1 MEDFGKYIQYDDED
15 QLGEALPSIKKFFM
29 DGLKDAI
36 RSLGGDPNIL
46 LVGYSCVIIRRQKGL
61 GNGLLDV
68 IYIEEKDNKK
78 FRFRLEVA
86 IHLRLAQPKH
96 STKMLPTHEM
106 HMMAKEF
113 REKFLVSQIVECY
126 GDRQVT
132 IVRDKDNI
140 RVVENEDEKLNNT
153 RFSLGNVTVLSWGKV
168 ISAPGFHTMNQIFPV
183 GFKCI
188 RQEHD
193 TLLNRIVDCYCE
205 IDSVTEKHVNFDG
218 NVVDVLSP
226 LFRVTLAWQLD
237 SGKTAIR
244 VYEGKSPQQ
253 AWQSAML
260 ETLGQQA
267 HHMKEVSDGPN
278 FLLISLEDAK
288 KANEEAE
295 EDSELNMLVEQEVD
309 DFDEEELALRAEIR
323 DQRRGYFRAL
333 RQEQSLG
340 LHAAVKP
347 RLTLDTVDH
356 FADESLMRLIEGMD
370 GVENCQNYIFT
381 DARDKDTRRKLFMC
395 KAFNRLFNKV
405 KGFNKIIPKDAQS
418 RKKVKGP
425 KEKVVK
431 RAPGTRKPGPG
442 VGRGRGSKIAL
453 MTKQQQEIFEQS
465 IEQKNQ
471 MRKKVKDI
479 DRKVKEIKDNV
490 KAFIKKRRDEAKL
503 RVEINCHRE
512 EEDRKKK
519 EIALNI
525 TKNSKNIT
533 AANDANIKQLML
545 IPIPE
550 PSNGSV
556 CLDGE
561 VVSNALELWNFLQT
575 FPHRIRMK
583 DPPSVDK
590 FLLDIKNVDYDYK
603 ILQAGIRLSTMG
615 LSELMDRSKP
625 SIRSSDS
632 LESLNDIGIIL
643 CMQQEKEYRKC
654 VGMDLLEL
662 PKDDGDIPINRFTW
676 KEICRILLL
685 GAACKDL
692 GMTDGDL
699 ATYMKG
705 GKGNSLSPEGMDIKT
720 VRILRKRILFH
731 TLELREE
738 NQEALYG
745 FSAGL
750 CVRVPCPSSYRE
762 KNLGSTTW
770 KKFLASLANIP
781 DDKAWM
787 IYDLIDS
794 AIKICKCM
802 DDQYVQEMA
811 TKLEACLVAP
821 IFSFDDGSKSKLNA
835 LKLLDAFQLEENKA
849 ERESLDGDNQKMDVE
864 KSLKKIDTIPFMN
877 STEIKEDCYPPSSP
891 FHLWQLQKDSQL
903 RHAIVEV
910 DATEMD
916 IEPDDDLEKDQD
928 EDENMATT
936 NSTTKTEESLLSE
949 EKEFEIAENLS
960 VASRRCYLV
969 IRDLMHNPI
978 AYSFCNPVKKQDAPL
993 YSKTI
998 ANRLCFSDIKKH
1010 LLNGG
1015 YENAICNFY
1024 TDVNL
1029 VFENALAF
1037 NPDFSQITQHA
1048 TKLISIFERMFMEFV
1063 LYVDSPLPCMDACH
1077 ICRSMDDPVIFSS
1090 NGAKCERCEG
1100 LYHLHCLDPPPIN
1113 PRQEW
1118 YCPACIEQKGVATV
1132 HPNNTAKVFHPE
1144 NPNLYGEVVGMEQ
1157 IKQTIRFVIEF
1168 GTCREMWSG
1177 NKVRKYYV
1185 TQNDQNSMDIDE
1197 SLKVGTRGVPILPP
1211 GYNYDD
1217 YDKVCGLA
1225 RGYNAWA
1232 ASHYMIPSYISP
1244 QYSLEAFN
1252 KKLHNPFFENCCDA
1266 VAALGHLVDP
1276 NDLGAKEWST
1286 ILHAIM
1292 KRALTVPHISG
1303 EITKLEL
1310 EVEVATNANFN
1321 AIQDGDIT
1329 SFDSLVRKPSKYIE
1343 EEYHDDDETEDE
1355 EPDTKIKVVARGRP
1369 KKQDPAPI
1377 TTNKPP
1383 NKKIASN
1390 VDIKKDDNYDKER
1403 KVNNTDNISTESES
1417 IDSGDDSSEDEF
1429 DVESEVKDI
1438 RSTNNYAQWDTRL
1451 LSRKRGREEALITQ
1465 HAVFDLIVDPD
1476 LIEDLKKDKNSPI
1489 FDSVVKACAVKPN
1502 DGLDADDWCNSWN
1515 KKMEHFA
1522 TNFIEDMKHPKLCK
1536 FCGYDEHYLAHPL
1549 VMAHTWTE
1557 WDNDRHDEKVAEEN
1571 KMWLPYDSEDADLEK
1586 KECNL
1591 QTRRA
1596 LRPGSVVAH
1605 EICADHMN
1613 YMRSVYCDRHGLHD
1627 YRNQFEVI
1635 SGAGRGKSTPLGKDR
1650 EGRFYWILAG
1660 LHGIF
1665 VSSNPKSQQM
1675 KKTYA
1680 NKFLEGAEK
1689 FLTNSADDRKKS
1701 VIWRMYDNDY
1711 EIGKLTKWLD
1721 DVFPEERQ
1729 LKKVIDWLFPNCLNA
1744 TKDSPKIFT
1753 RSLSSPTTAED
1764 NGTNNDDDDIFDDDD
1779 DDFNPKQNNQKRV
1792 IDDND
1797 EDDKV
1802 DDSNDDKD
1810 DADDET
1816 KSIDDD
1822 DDDDEEWDDGPK
1834 SKRSRNEKERTK
1846 SNRCEKIRLKKETDH
1861 HTDTKYRIDQRI
1873 FVETKP
1879 SNILWDAKI
1888 LEIRM
1893 LDNIETVYKVR
1904 FEKWGPAYDRWISET
1919 SIKPNKQI
1927 FTDGKSKTRQ
1937 KFSREKYAEE
1947 HTDNIPECLMSLR
1960 AIEYL
1965 EAEYRESIRE
1975 TLKLSF
1981 SDTSTTD
1988 MEYVRYALLLVEA
2001 ALPCGSLE
2009 ISDDK
2014 WGDEFAVSWREAVIA
2029 ASDATS
2035 LMGCVIMLEY
2045 CIKGTWT
2052 TTIGN
2057 KVLSCLPTRT
2067 QALKTATVSQCAL
2080 RLWLVDRALRY
2091 DKFITP
2097 EEKANKS
2104 KNKKK
2109 K

>member
-1 MEDFGKYIQYDDED
+1 
-15 QLGEALPSIKKFFM
+15 M

-36 RSLGGDPNIL
+36 RSLGGDPNTL
-46 LVGYSCVIIRRQKGL
+46 LVGYSCVILRRQKGL
-61 GNGLLDV
+61 SNGLLDA
-68 IYIEEKDNKK
+68 IYIEEKENKK

-86 IHLRLAQPKH
+86 IHLGLAQPKH
-96 STKMLPTHEM
+96 STKTIPIHEM

-113 REKFLVSQIVECY
+113 REKFLVSQLVECY
-126 GDRQVT
+126 GDRKIT
-132 IVRDKDNI
+132 IVRDRDNI
-140 RVVENEDEKLNNT
+140 RVIENEDEKLNNT

-168 ISAPGFHTMNQIFPV
+168 ISAPGFHTVNQIFPV

-193 TLLNRIVDCYCE
+193 TLLNKIVDCYCE

-260 ETLGQQA
+260 ETLGQQP

-288 KANEEAE
+288 KANDEAE
-295 EDSELNMLVEQEVD
+295 QDAETNMQVEQDVE
-309 DFDEEELALRAEIR
+309 DFDDEELALRAEIR

-333 RQEQSLG
+333 RQEQTLG

-356 FADESLMRLIEGMD
+356 FADESLMRLIEGME
-370 GVENCQNYIFT
+370 GVENCHNYIFT
-381 DARDKDTRRKLFMC
+381 DARDKDTRRKLFMS
-395 KAFNRLFNKV
+395 KAFNRLYMKIKAFNKL
-405 KGFNKIIPKDAQS
+405 IPKET
-418 RKKVKGP
+418 RKRKVRVTR
-425 KEKVVK
+425 EKTVK
-431 RAPGTRKPGPG
+431 RATTSRKPGPG

-453 MTKQQQEIFEQS
+453 MTKQQQEQFEQS

-471 MRKKVKDI
+471 LRKKVKDV
-479 DRKVKEIKDNV
+479 DRKVKELKDNV
-490 KAFIKKRRDEAKL
+490 KATIKKRRDEAKL
-503 RVEINCHRE
+503 RVDINCYRE
-512 EEDRKKK
+512 EMARKKK
-519 EIALNI
+519 EVASNN
-525 TKNSKNIT
+525 TSSVNSKNVTT
-533 AANDANIKQLML
+533 ADNLKIQHLML
-545 IPIPE
+545 VPIPE
-550 PSNGSV
+550 PSHGSM
-556 CLDGE
+556 CLEGE
-561 VVSNALELWNFLQT
+561 ILSNSLELWNFLQT
-575 FPHRIRMK
+575 FSHRIRMK
-583 DPPSVDK
+583 DPPSVEK

-625 SIRSSDS
+625 SVGIYDS
-632 LESLNDIGIIL
+632 LESLNNIGILL
-643 CMQQEKEYRKC
+643 CTQQEKDYKKC
-654 VGMDLLEL
+654 VGMDLLEI
-662 PKDDGDIPINRFTW
+662 PKEESEIPINRFTW

-685 GAACKDL
+685 SSACKDL
-692 GMTDGDL
+692 GMTDSDV
-699 ATYMKG
+699 ATFVKG
-705 GKGNSLSPEGMDIKT
+705 GKGNALSPEGMDIKT
-720 VRILRKRILFH
+720 VRILRKRISFH

-745 FSAGL
+745 FNSGL
-750 CVRVPCPSSYRE
+750 CVRMPCPSSYRD
-762 KNLGSTTW
+762 KKLGSTTW

-802 DDQYVQEMA
+802 DDQFVQEMA

-821 IFSFDDGSKSKLNA
+821 VFSIDDGRKSKSIA
-835 LKLLDAFQLEENKA
+835 LELLDSFQLEENKV
-849 ERESLDGDNQKMDVE
+849 EREGLDEMDVDV
-864 KSLKKIDTIPFMN
+864 SIKKIDAIPFMN
-877 STEIKEDCYPPSSP
+877 SIETREDCQTSTSP
-891 FHLWQLQKDSQL
+891 FHLWQLQKESQV
-903 RHAIVEV
+903 RFATV
-910 DATEMD
+910 DINLIEMD
-916 IEPDDDLEKDQD
+916 VEADEDIEKDQD
-928 EDENMATT
+928 DDENQLVPINNNTV
-936 NSTTKTEESLLSE
+936 TTKVEETKASE
-949 EKEFEIAENLS
+949 MKEFEVAESLS

-969 IRDLMHNPI
+969 IRDLMHNSI

-1015 YENAICNFY
+1015 YEDSICNFY

-1037 NPDFSQITQHA
+1037 NPDFSQITQYA

-1077 ICRSMDDPVIFSS
+1077 ICRSMDDPVIFPT
-1090 NGAKCERCEG
+1090 NGCKCERCEG
-1100 LYHLHCLDPPPIN
+1100 LYHLHCLDTPPIN

-1132 HPNNTAKVFHPE
+1132 HPNNTATVFHPD
-1144 NPNLYGEVVGMEQ
+1144 NPDLHGEVVGMEQ
-1157 IKQTIRFVIEF
+1157 IKQNIRFVIEF

-1177 NKVRKYYV
+1177 NKVRKHYV
-1185 TQNDQNSMDIDE
+1185 TQNDPNPMAVDE
-1197 SLKVGTRGVPILPP
+1197 SMKIGGGVPILPS

-1232 ASHYMIPSYISP
+1232 ASHHMIPSYISP
-1244 QYSLEAFN
+1244 QYSLEALD

-1266 VAALGHLVDP
+1266 IAALGHLVDP
-1276 NDLGAKEWST
+1276 NELGAKEWSA
-1286 ILHAIM
+1286 ILYAIM
-1292 KRALTVPHISG
+1292 KRALTLPHINA
-1303 EITKLEL
+1303 EIIKLGNEI
-1310 EVEVATNANFN
+1310 EAATIANFK
-1321 AIQDGDIT
+1321 AIQDGEVT
-1329 SFDSLVRKPSKYIE
+1329 SFDTLVRKPSKYIE
-1343 EEYHDDDETEDE
+1343 EEYEDDETEDE
-1355 EPDTKIKVVARGRP
+1355 EPEYKVKVVARGRP
-1369 KKQDPAPI
+1369 KKQEPVPVTNIIPVTYTVPATTI
-1377 TTNKPP
+1377 TND
-1383 NKKIASN
+1383 S
-1390 VDIKKDDNYDKER
+1390 KKDDNNVKEQ
-1403 KVNNTDNISTESES
+1403 KLSNNDDISTASES
-1417 IDSGDDSSEDEF
+1417 IGPGEDTSEEEF
-1429 DVESEVKDI
+1429 DVESEVRDV
-1438 RSTNNYAQWDTRL
+1438 RSTNNNAQWDNRL
-1451 LSRKRGREEALITQ
+1451 LSRKRGREEALQMQ
-1465 HAVFDLIVDPD
+1465 HNVLDLIKDPEFV
-1476 LIEDLKKDKNSPI
+1476 EDLKKDKNSPI

-1502 DGLDADDWCNSWN
+1502 DGLDVDEWCNSFN
-1515 KKMEHFA
+1515 KKMERFA
-1522 TNFIEDMKHPKLCK
+1522 TNFIEDMKNPVLCK

-1549 VMAHTWTE
+1549 AMAHSWTE
-1557 WDNDRHDEKVAEEN
+1557 WDNDHSDGRVAEEN
-1571 KMWLPYDSEDADLEK
+1571 KIWLPYDAEDAELEK
-1586 KECNL
+1586 RECSL

-1596 LRPGSVVAH
+1596 LRQGSVIAH

-1613 YMRSVYCDRHGLHD
+1613 YLRSVYYDRHGLHD
-1627 YRNQFEVI
+1627 YRDHMEVI
-1635 SGAGRGKSTPLGKDR
+1635 VGAGRGKSRPLGKDR
-1650 EGRFYWILAG
+1650 EGRFYWILVG
-1660 LHGIF
+1660 FPGIF
-1665 VSSNPKSQQM
+1665 VSTNEKSQEKE

-1680 NKFLEGAEK
+1680 NKFLEGAEQY
-1689 FLTNSADDRKKS
+1689 LTNSSSDRKNKS
-1701 VIWRMYDNDY
+1701 VIWRMYDSDY
-1711 EIGKLTKWLD
+1711 EIGKLAKWLD
-1721 DVFPEERQ
+1721 DVFPDERH
-1729 LKKVIDWLFPNCLNA
+1729 LKNVIHWLFPNCLNA
-1744 TKDSPKIFT
+1744 TKDIPKTFN
-1753 RSLSSPTTAED
+1753 RSLSSPTT
-1764 NGTNNDDDDIFDDDD
+1764 NDDIDAKNHDHD
-1779 DDFNPKQNNQKRV
+1779 DDFEDIDAKNNRKRV

-1797 EDDKV
+1797 DD
-1802 DDSNDDKD
+1802 DDDAIKDDAADDGD
-1810 DADDET
+1810 DADDTT
-1816 KSIDDD
+1816 KSIDG
-1822 DDDDEEWDDGPK
+1822 DEEWDDGPK
-1834 SKRSRNEKERTK
+1834 SKRSRNEKERT
-1846 SNRCEKIRLKKETDH
+1846 SNRCEKIRLKKETDNLVN
-1861 HTDTKYRIDQRI
+1861 DTKYRIDQRI

-1879 SNILWDAKI
+1879 SNILWDARI
-1888 LEIRM
+1888 LEIRI
-1893 LDNIETVYKVR
+1893 LDNGEPAYKVR
-1904 FEKWGPAYDRWISET
+1904 FEKWGPAYDRWISES

-1947 HTDNIPECLMSLR
+1947 HTDIIPNCLLSLR
-1960 AIEYL
+1960 AIGYL
-1965 EAEYRESIRE
+1965 EAECRESIRE
-1975 TLKLSF
+1975 NLKLSF
-1981 SDTSTTD
+1981 SDTTTD
-1988 MEYVRYALLLVEA
+1988 MEYIRYALLLVEA

-2014 WGDEFAVSWREAVIA
+2014 WGDDFAVNWREAVIA
-2029 ASDATS
+2029 ASDAVA
-2035 LMGCVIMLEY
+2035 LMGCIIMLEY

-2052 TTIGN
+2052 TTFGN

-2067 QALKTATVSQCAL
+2067 QALKTASVSQCAL